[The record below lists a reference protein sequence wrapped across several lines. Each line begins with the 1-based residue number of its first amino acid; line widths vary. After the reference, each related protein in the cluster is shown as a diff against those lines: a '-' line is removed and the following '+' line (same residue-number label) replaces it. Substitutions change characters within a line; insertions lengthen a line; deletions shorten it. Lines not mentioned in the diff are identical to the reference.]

1 MSMFYLIGGHD
12 FDTKNNYIANR
23 LLDLTHRTN
32 PTIVLVP
39 LASNDSEKTIN
50 NFKREYASLNYNLI
64 TLCLTLKPEKNKII
78 EIINKADILYF
89 SGGSTA
95 FFFIFLK
102 KNNLLWIID

>member
-1 MSMFYLIGGHD
+1 MSRFYLIGGHD
-12 FDTKNNYIANR
+12 FDTKNNYIAKR
-23 LLDLTHRTN
+23 LLDLTHKTN

-78 EIINKADILYF
+78 EIIKL
-89 SGGSTA
+89 
-95 FFFIFLK
+95 IFYIFRVVQPLF
-102 KNNLLWIID
+102 